1 MVNKYRKG
9 NVMKNLIIII
19 LLFMVTFPA
28 ISEGAG
34 SVVQGSIVNV
44 GQENRDSNP
53 ARTITFLCTGDSG
66 DGTIPNTVIT
76 AANFEKVKGWY
87 LYEVEAY
94 PTSGGTA
101 PDAADVFIL
110 DANTID
116 LLGSEDGGTTAYA
129 GLTLIHATLGR
140 VTKPNMYLPR
150 AGLHVNDYP
159 MIKNLI
165 TLKVSNQATVSANWT
180 IVLTFVR

>member
-1 MVNKYRKG
+1 
-9 NVMKNLIIII
+9 MKKILIII
-19 LLFMVTFPA
+19 LLFLVTFPA

-66 DGTIPNTVIT
+66 DGTVPDTVIT
-76 AANFEKVKGWY
+76 VANFEKVKGWY

-94 PTSGGTA
+94 PTNGGTA

-129 GLTLIHATLGR
+129 GLNLIHATIP
-140 VTKPNMYLPR
+140 KACIPNMYITGQT
-150 AGLHVNDYP
+150 AHVNYYP

-165 TLKVSNQATVSANWT
+165 TLKVVNQGTVSANWT

>member
-1 MVNKYRKG
+1 
-9 NVMKNLIIII
+9 MKKLFIIVSLF
-19 LLFMVTFPA
+19 LLAFPA
-28 ISEGAG
+28 ISFGTVGSVIQG
-34 SVVQGSIVNV
+34 SVVDV
-44 GQENRDSNP
+44 GEGRLNSNP
-53 ARTITFLCTGDSG
+53 TRTITFLCTGDVG
-66 DGTIPNTVIT
+66 DGSIPDTVMT
-76 AANFEKVKGWY
+76 VRNFEKVKGWY

-129 GLTLIHATLGR
+129 GLTLIHATLSQ
-140 VTKPNMYLPR
+140 TAKPNMYLPR
-150 AGLHVNDYP
+150 AGLHINYYP
-159 MIKNLI
+159 IIKNLI
-165 TLKVSNQATVSANWT
+165 TLKVANQATASANWT